1 MTELASPF
9 LSSFFIILREG
20 FEAMLIAMLVFMF
33 LDKMNARHQRPAVFW
48 GMAGGVV
55 ASLLLAVAFK
65 HIQGMT
71 KAHEE
76 LFEGSVMLIASGML
90 AYCAL
95 FCHNAKEH
103 VEGKVAKAI
112 DSGKSWLLSFT
123 VFLAIVR
130 EGFEVVLF
138 YAALFSTG
146 VQSINAVVVGAV
158 LGLVALIG
166 SYYGLS
172 KVTKLIPIGTFFRVS
187 AVFLLVMSAYFGYE
201 GVHELVEGLEEL
213 KVL

>member
-55 ASLLLAVAFK
+55 ASLLLAVVFK

-103 VEGKVAKAI
+103 VEGKVDKAI
-112 DSGKSWLLSFT
+112 DSGKLSWLLSFYG
-123 VFLAIVR
+123 FL
-130 EGFEVVLF
+130 
-138 YAALFSTG
+138 
-146 VQSINAVVVGAV
+146 
-158 LGLVALIG
+158 
-166 SYYGLS
+166 SY
-172 KVTKLIPIGTFFRVS
+172 R
-187 AVFLLVMSAYFGYE
+187 
-201 GVHELVEGLEEL
+201 
-213 KVL
+213 

>member
-103 VEGKVAKAI
+103 VEGKVDKAI

-130 EGFEVVLF
+130 EGF
-138 YAALFSTG
+138 
-146 VQSINAVVVGAV
+146 
-158 LGLVALIG
+158 
-166 SYYGLS
+166 
-172 KVTKLIPIGTFFRVS
+172 
-187 AVFLLVMSAYFGYE
+187 
-201 GVHELVEGLEEL
+201 
-213 KVL
+213 